1 MSQHTLEICKCK
13 YFVTLDKYLSCMRF
27 LSGETEL
34 SRDPMA
40 VQHSCVDRG
49 PAPSSR
55 VADLCNTDQH
65 TCSVPCIS
73 KALQFS
79 SARCTAKSFSS
90 MLDSCAADV
99 QPTADSNL
107 NVRVKGGR
115 GCDEKVTV
123 CDPSFACAAVHA
135 RSCPLRKPVLACA
148 PLRKEAHAKTVK
160 PA

>member
-1 MSQHTLEICKCK
+1 MQVQIFCHSRQI
-13 YFVTLDKYLSCMRF
+13 F
-27 LSGETEL
+27 EL
-34 SRDPMA
+34 HEVQVSRDPMA

-49 PAPSSR
+49 PAPTSHR
-55 VADLCNTDQH
+55 CNTDQH

-107 NVRVKGGR
+107 NVRVKGR